1 LRQAATGHHLEV
13 TLLSL
18 FRILGVRRTL
28 LGWLALAVIRRLLKQ
43 REQQRRTRYA
53 A

>member
-1 LRQAATGHHLEV
+1 M

-18 FRILGVRRTL
+18 FKFLGIRRTL
-28 LGWLALAVIRRLLKQ
+28 LGWVALALIRRLLRQ